1 MTNKKPFDK
10 ENTAKIPFGDL
21 IELINQKC
29 DYKFAI
35 IDNGIKL
42 LLCGRNKNGKKESG
56 FPNPLQA
63 DNKKPL

>member
-10 ENTAKIPFGDL
+10 ENTKKIPFEEL

-35 IDNGIKL
+35 IDYDVDDELISIAKTAGVDIT
-42 LLCGRNKNGKKESG
+42 G
-56 FPNPLQA
+56 
-63 DNKKPL
+63 